1 MEWKQY
7 NTIFKYILKHKY
19 FINKDDYNND
29 ILFINLNNFELKCK
43 YFFLFTI
50 DEKNNIIWSCDNL
63 YNDQKTKFLS
73 NYLKIKLENKN
84 LYNDDIM
91 INLKKIIQKDKYILY
106 ENEIINLIW
115 CIIDNNKKYKKFYI
129 ITDIIYL

>member
-19 FINKDDYNND
+19 LINKDDNNYD
-29 ILFINLNNFELKCK
+29 ILFINFNNFELKCK

-50 DEKNNIIWSCDNL
+50 DEKKNIIWSCDNI

-73 NYLKIKLENKN
+73 NYLKIKLENNN